1 MIIKIIISQLIIIR
15 ISKIINNKIII
26 IIISQLI
33 IINKTINKIIKNK
46 FKGYYKILMNNSNK
60 YNQLNNPLILYKIKK
75 QLKNNHSKKYY
86 KT

>member
-1 MIIKIIISQLIIIR
+1 MIIKTIISQLIIIK
-15 ISKIINNKIII
+15 ISKIINNKVIII
-26 IIISQLI
+26 ITKLI

-60 YNQLNNPLILYKIKK
+60 YNQLNNPLMPYKIRK